1 MDQLS
6 GKDTRRFG
14 RFQLLLEMAQGGMAT
29 LFLARL
35 SGPVN
40 FQKLVVIKKIH
51 DHLAGEQEFIE
62 MFQDEARIAALI
74 HHPNVA
80 TIFDMGTVDKSYY
93 IAMEYVHGHSMA
105 EFMRTAKRIDE
116 GLPWTIAA
124 RMIADAAAGLHAAHE
139 LTTPDGRPLNVVHRD
154 VSPQNLL
161 MTYDGHVKVVD
172 FGIAYAAEKISHTS
186 DGTIKGK
193 IAYMSPE
200 QASSAPLDRRSDVFS
215 LGIILYEAVTMKRL
229 FKARNDAA
237 TLYRVLECVVPPPTS
252 IQPDVPS
259 DLEAIIMKALAKD
272 PEQRYSSAGE
282 LEQALGRLLLQH
294 GEMASHQDVGVLM
307 TKYFE
312 DQKKLKAEQIQ
323 RALEEDHEE
332 PMKAYGMSG
341 EVSSVPN
348 GFHTDSIIQ
357 QTIRKP
363 VSMLSLVSAGLG
375 IAFVVVIAAIFLIT
389 PGEES
394 AGAEKRERG
403 PMEGVAAAEG
413 GGNTRR
419 GSSGLQSKQISERQG
434 ENGGVEADGSMEA
447 GVGEK
452 DEKKGDGKKAKQEK
466 PRAPEVIKISVIVHP
481 RKAKAKAV
489 FRGKTYEGKPLEFS
503 VAPSSKNETLRIKAK
518 GYYSESFVLIPEKD
532 KELILNLRSRPREN
546 RRQRPAR
553 KTRPTIELK
562 NIPM

>member
-1 MDQLS
+1 MDQLT
-6 GKDTRRFG
+6 GKDTRHFG

-105 EFMRTAKRIDE
+105 EFMRSAKRIDQR
-116 GLPWTIAA
+116 LPWTIAA

-161 MTYDGHVKVVD
+161 LTYDGHVKVVD

-252 IQPDVPS
+252 MQPDLPS
-259 DLEAIIMKALAKD
+259 DLEAVIMKALAKD

-307 TKYFE
+307 LKYFE
-312 DQKKLKAEQIQ
+312 DQKQLKADQIQ
-323 RALEEDHEE
+323 RALEEDTEE

-363 VSMLSLVSAGLG
+363 VSILSLVSAGLG

-389 PGEES
+389 PGEDS
-394 AGAEKRERG
+394 AGAEKLERG
-403 PMEGVAAAEG
+403 PGEGVASAQG
-413 GGNTRR
+413 GGSTRG
-419 GSSGLQSKQISERQG
+419 GSGIRSKGTSERQG
-434 ENGGVEADGSMEA
+434 ENGGADVDGSMEA
-447 GVGEK
+447 GVGK
-452 DEKKGDGKKAKQEK
+452 KVEKKAGKTEAKKETPKK
-466 PRAPEVIKISVIVHP
+466 PERIKISVIVQP
-481 RKAKAKAV
+481 RKARAKAV

-503 VAPSSKNETLRIKAK
+503 VAPSSNKETLQINAR
-518 GYYSESFVLIPEKD
+518 GYYPESFVLIPEKD
-532 KELILNLRSRPREN
+532 KELILNLRSRPRET
-546 RRQRPAR
+546 RRQRSTR
-553 KTRPTIELK
+553 KTRPTIKLK
-562 NIPM
+562 DIPM

>member
-1 MDQLS
+1 MDQLT
-6 GKDTRRFG
+6 GKDTRHFG

-105 EFMRTAKRIDE
+105 EFMRAAKRIDQK
-116 GLPWTIAA
+116 LPWTIAA

-252 IQPDVPS
+252 IQPDLPS

-272 PEQRYSSAGE
+272 PEQRYGSAGE
-282 LEQALGRLLLQH
+282 LEQALGRMLLQH

-307 TKYFE
+307 AKYFD
-312 DQKKLKAEQIQ
+312 DQKQLKAEQIQ
-323 RALEEDHEE
+323 RALEEDTEE

-363 VSMLSLVSAGLG
+363 VSILSLVSAGLG

-394 AGAEKRERG
+394 AEAERRERV
-403 PMEGVAAAEG
+403 PIEGIASAQG
-413 GGNTRR
+413 GGRSV
-419 GSSGLQSKQISERQG
+419 GESGMRSKRISERQG
-434 ENGGVEADGSMEA
+434 ENGGVDVDGSMNGGA
-447 GVGEK
+447 
-452 DEKKGDGKKAKQEK
+452 GKKAEKGARGKDAEKEK
-466 PRAPEVIKISVIVHP
+466 PRKPERIKISVIVQP
-481 RKAKAKAV
+481 RRARAKAV

-503 VAPSSKNETLRIKAK
+503 VAPSSNKETLRINAK

-532 KELILNLRSRPREN
+532 KELILNLRSRPRET
-546 RRQRPAR
+546 RRQRPTR
-553 KTRPTIELK
+553 KTRPTIKLK
-562 NIPM
+562 EIPM